1 MKFDLT
7 KAKFIPQSNVTTKVA
22 SLESLVSVKIK
33 EEIKYDLVFNKA
45 KKNWKIE
52 KNFIS
57 QQLDNEGWTAS
68 LQDGYVFLVK
78 TNTAQPDEIQP
89 KFLKGN
95 CQPIFTSDYF
105 TLIMGES
112 FDLDEEEGFF
122 LNEEEYEGCIKVYSV
137 KTLGDIVAES
147 YETNQDV
154 IVETFYSLESPLEEE
169 IKSFPTSQ
177 VIVTG
182 EGVATEAELF

>member
-1 MKFDLT
+1 MKFDLK

-22 SLESLVSVKIK
+22 SLENLVSVKIK

-57 QQLDNEGWTAS
+57 QQLENEGWTAS

-105 TLIMGES
+105 TLIMGEA

-122 LNEEEYEGCIKVYSV
+122 LNEEEYEGNIKVYSV
-137 KTLGDIVAES
+137 KTLNDRVEES
-147 YETNQDV
+147 YETNEDV
-154 IVETFYSLESPLEEE
+154 IVETFYSLASPLEQENEE
-169 IKSFPTSQ
+169 IKTFP
-177 VIVTG
+177 IVTG
-182 EGVATEAELF
+182 EGVATELELF

>member
-1 MKFDLT
+1 MKFNLT
-7 KAKFIPQSNVTTKVA
+7 QAKFIPQSNVTTKVA

-52 KNFIS
+52 KNYIS
-57 QQLDNEGWTAS
+57 QQLENEGWTAS

-78 TNTAQPDEIQP
+78 TNTAQLDEIQP

-105 TLIMGES
+105 TLIMSEV
-112 FDLDEEEGFF
+112 FNLDGEEGFF
-122 LNEEEYEGCIKVYSV
+122 LNEEEYEGEIKVYSISTTKNV
-137 KTLGDIVAES
+137 PKEEVTDNEPEQETPTLFE
-147 YETNQDV
+147 
-154 IVETFYSLESPLEEE
+154 
-169 IKSFPTSQ
+169 
-177 VIVTG
+177 TG
-182 EGVATEAELF
+182 EGVAEEAELF